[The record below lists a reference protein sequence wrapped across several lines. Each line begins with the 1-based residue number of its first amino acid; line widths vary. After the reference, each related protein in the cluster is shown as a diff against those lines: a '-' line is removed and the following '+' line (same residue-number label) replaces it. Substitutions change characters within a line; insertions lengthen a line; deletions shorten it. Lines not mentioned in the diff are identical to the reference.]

1 MVTKKVVNKTTFI
14 QKVEG
19 KFSLSVSWNC
29 RKDNFHIQISRNGLS
44 WYILAHRKKDDVYWN
59 SLWTKMCWNSL
70 EDAME
75 FASKFNYNKITQTNE
90 HDNV

>member
-1 MVTKKVVNKTTFI
+1 MVTKKVINKTTFI
-14 QKVEG
+14 QKVENRT
-19 KFSLSVSWNC
+19 LSWNC
-29 RKDNFHIQISRNGLS
+29 RKNNFHIQIERYGLS

-59 SLWTKMCWNSL
+59 SLWTEMCWNNL

-90 HDNV
+90 HNNV

>member
-1 MVTKKVVNKTTFI
+1 MVTKKVVNKTTFT
-14 QKVEG
+14 QKMEWTT
-19 KFSLSVSWNC
+19 LSWNC
-29 RKDNFHIQISRNGLS
+29 RKDNFHIQISRTGLS

-59 SLWTKMCWNSL
+59 SLWTKMCWKNL

>member
-1 MVTKKVVNKTTFI
+1 MEKKVVNKTTFI
-14 QKVEG
+14 QKMEW
-19 KFSLSVSWNC
+19 KTLTWNC
-29 RKDNFHIQISRNGLS
+29 RKNNFHIQIERYGLK
-44 WYILAHRKKDDVYWN
+44 WYILAHRKKDDTYWN
-59 SLWTKMCWNSL
+59 SLWTLTSWNTL